1 MSNKNEAIK
10 ELLTRRV
17 DEVIDEEH
25 LERELSSGRKLR
37 VKLGI
42 DPTSPD
48 LHLGHAVVLQKL
60 KEFEKLGHQIVLII
74 GDFTAQIGDPSGR
87 VEARKPLSVVEIKKN
102 MKEYLAQAGKVINV
116 KKAEIFRNSKWFSK
130 EGVEKLIELASA
142 ASIQQI
148 LRRADFRKRLDVG
161 QDVSLLE
168 ALYPVLQGYDSV
180 KVKADIELGG
190 SDQKLNLLMGRRVQR
205 HFGMKEQDVM
215 TVPLLEGLDGER
227 KMSKSFGNYIG
238 LSDAPDDMFGKI
250 MSVPDELVHKYFI
263 LCTDIK
269 ETDINKLEKELK
281 PRDLKARLGFEI
293 VKFYHGEEAAEK
305 AAEKFNI
312 LHSHALKINV
322 YENVSVVDIP
332 TLNLKKGS
340 YFIIDLVIKSGVTKS
355 KSEAQRLIKQGAVRI
370 DNDVFTDPRRLI
382 EFRGGETIKIGK
394 KNFFR
399 IKIK

>member
-1 MSNKNEAIK
+1 MDKNEAVK
-10 ELLTRRV
+10 ELLARRV
-17 DEVIDEEH
+17 SEVINREH
-25 LERELSSGRKLR
+25 LEKELLGGKKLR

-87 VEARKPLSVVEIKKN
+87 VEARKPLNAVEIKKN
-102 MKEYLAQAGKVINV
+102 MKEYLTQAGKVINV
-116 KKAEIFRNSKWFSK
+116 KKAEIFQNSKWFSR
-130 EGVEKLIELASA
+130 EGVEKLIELAGA
-142 ASIQQI
+142 ASIQQV
-148 LRRADFRKRLDVG
+148 LRRADFGKRLDAG

-180 KVKADIELGG
+180 KVRADVELGG
-190 SDQKLNLLMGRRVQR
+190 SDQKFNLLMGRRIQR
-205 HFGMKEQDVM
+205 HFGMKEQDIL
-215 TVPLLEGLDGER
+215 TVPLLEGIDGER

-250 MSVPDELVHKYFI
+250 MSVPDKLVRKYFTF
-263 LCTDIK
+263 CTDIA

-293 VKFYHGEEAAEK
+293 VKLYHGGKAAEK
-305 AAEKFNI
+305 AEERWDKLFSKKEI
-312 LHSHALKINV
+312 SGDELQPLKLDKSSYHSV
-322 YENVSVVDIP
+322 E
-332 TLNLKKGS
+332 
-340 YFIIDLVIKSGVTKS
+340 LVMKSGIPKS
-355 KSEAQRLIKQGAVRI
+355 RSEAWRLVEQGAVSVDDEI
-370 DNDVFTDPRRLI
+370 MSNTRRTPLSTGQI
-382 EFRGGETIKIGK
+382 LKIGK